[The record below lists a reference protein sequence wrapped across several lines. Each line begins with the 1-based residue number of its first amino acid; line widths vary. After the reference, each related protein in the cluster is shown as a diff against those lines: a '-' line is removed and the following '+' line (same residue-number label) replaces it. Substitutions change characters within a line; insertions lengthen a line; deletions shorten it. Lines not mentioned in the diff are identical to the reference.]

1 MAYGD
6 FGDDFGEQNNPGTAA
21 AFGGDTSGGFGGEG
35 FDADRGPSIGSQ
47 KGDQTIKGGSGDTT
61 LKGDAGTDLLN
72 IFGSKVGHPTA
83 LDPERSRMSW
93 ADRVASNKRGLPTNA
108 WAGIQQAHVG
118 SGKPDTDIV
127 EDFKSIPSKFAES
140 IIGKQPGWNVPVAK
154 QGSLITD
161 FNPNFRSMMSK
172 GSKEFVDKH
181 RTETTFDKTM
191 RGASHAVNIGGAI
204 MGTILTGGLAAPA
217 MAKTLGSAA
226 WTESKYADV
235 MAAKGVGK
243 STRNFEVGNM
253 SYGTPEVYGT
263 PREYSPP
270 PSFGGASEDKRR
282 IVKTSKTGTFP
293 RVNEV
298 QLAVA
303 SPPTRTGPTRAQMR
317 GGGRQGRTG
326 RGWV

>member
-35 FDADRGPSIGSQ
+35 FDADRGPSIGYQ

-72 IFGSKVGHPTA
+72 IFGSKVGHATA

-181 RTETTFDKTM
+181 RTETTFDKGA
-191 RGASHAVNIGGAI
+191 RGASHAVNIAGGA
-204 MGTILTGGLAAPA
+204 LTLLAGGLAFPA
-217 MAKTLGSAA
+217 VAETLGKGLWA
-226 WTESKYADV
+226 ESKYADI
-235 MAAKGVGK
+235 MAAKGIGK
-243 STRNFEVGNM
+243 STRDIDTTKTMN
-253 SYGTPEVYGT
+253 YGTPKTVGAS
-263 PREYSPP
+263 PEYTPP
-270 PSFGGASEDKRR
+270 PNFGWASEDNRR
-282 IVKTSKTGTFP
+282 IVKTPKTGTFP
-293 RVNEV
+293 QDNEV

-303 SPPTRTGPTRAQMR
+303 PPPTRTGPTRAQMR
-317 GGGRQGRTG
+317 GWGRQGRTG